1 MIIILT
7 LLFILFQ
14 PGLLLTIPP
23 EGKLFYSQKTSTL
36 AVLVHAV
43 AFFIAAKLVVEDVFP
58 FNFLKDIEDQI
69 TG

>member
-23 EGKLFYSQKTSTL
+23 EGKLFYSQQTSTL

-58 FNFLKDIEDQI
+58 FNLLKDLEDQI

>member
-14 PGLLLTIPP
+14 PGMLLTIPP
-23 EGKLFYSQKTSTL
+23 EGKLFYSQQTSTL
-36 AVLVHAV
+36 AVLVHGV
-43 AFFIAAKLVVEDVFP
+43 AFFIAAKLVDEGVFP
-58 FNFLKDIEDQI
+58 FSLLKDIEDQI